1 MLTPKAKI
9 DGILPI
15 SGSLNI
21 AGYALQA
28 SLQRQIP
35 TLFARDW
42 MAEYGGLASYGPS
55 WYDLGVQAARLVD
68 RIIKGAEPKALP
80 VETSHKM
87 HFVIN
92 LRTAQRLGLTIPP
105 SLVSQADEIIR

>member
-1 MLTPKAKI
+1 
-9 DGILPI
+9 
-15 SGSLNI
+15 
-21 AGYALQA
+21 
-28 SLQRQIP
+28 
-35 TLFARDW
+35 

-68 RIIKGAEPKALP
+68 RIIKGAAPKALP
-80 VETSHKM
+80 VEASHKM

-105 SLVSQADEIIR
+105 ALLSQADEVIR

>member
-1 MLTPKAKI
+1 
-9 DGILPI
+9 
-15 SGSLNI
+15 
-21 AGYALQA
+21 LQA

-55 WYDLGVQAARLVD
+55 WHDLGAQAARLVD